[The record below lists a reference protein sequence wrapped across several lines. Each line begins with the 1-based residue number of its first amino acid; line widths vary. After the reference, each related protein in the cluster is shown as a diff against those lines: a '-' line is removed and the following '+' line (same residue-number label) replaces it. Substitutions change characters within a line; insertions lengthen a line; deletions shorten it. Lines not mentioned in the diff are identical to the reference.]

1 MGSETT
7 VYLSNAAK
15 PIPQFDFTQMSIIN
29 VVVLVLFFVFCVIA
43 FNYTSLGLRAKNMGG
58 NIFAARQS
66 GIPTT
71 KTTLTVF
78 LFGALGIA
86 LAAFLLLLR
95 TRVASATTAGSVG
108 NDVMVALVLGGMP
121 LSGGPRSKIS
131 AGLVGA
137 VTITVLNSGLAI
149 MGLTAGQIQICR
161 GIVFIVV
168 VLVSSL
174 SYRGK
179 LLPR

>member
-1 MGSETT
+1 MDII
-7 VYLSNAAK
+7 LA
-15 PIPQFDFTQMSIIN
+15 SIFSA
-29 VVVLVLFFVFCVIA
+29 VVLVIMGNETTIYLSSAVKAMREFSFTEISIISVI
-43 FNYTSLGLRAKNMGG
+43 
-58 NIFAARQS
+58 
-66 GIPTT
+66 
-71 KTTLTVF
+71 V
-78 LFGALGIA
+78 
-86 LAAFLLLLR
+86 LAASLLLLR
-95 TRVASATTAGSVG
+95 THTAGATTASTVG
-108 NDVMVALVLGGMP
+108 TDVMVALVLGGMP

-131 AGLVGA
+131 AGLLGA

-149 MGLTAGQIQICR
+149 MGLSTGQIQATR